1 MRNYKEVLKTV
12 KEEVKKR
19 LKSESAHDY
28 WHCYRVVQMA
38 GFIGEKEKADLTVL
52 ELAGWLHDIA
62 HPINKMD
69 HDIEGA
75 KFVRKYLPNL
85 GVDKKIVDKVA
96 NCIKNHRFLKGKK
109 ANSLEEQILQ
119 DADKLDALGAVGIAR
134 LFTVAGEHGQTMYD
148 PKVIPDFE
156 HYLKNDLSKTTIA
169 HFYDKLFK
177 LKDLMHTKTAGK
189 IAAEREEYMR
199 EFLKRFYKEWE
210 GKK

>member
-62 HPINKMD
+62 HPVNKKD

-75 KFVRKYLPNL
+75 KFVQKYLPT
-85 GVDKKIVDKVA
+85 
-96 NCIKNHRFLKGKK
+96 LKFD
-109 ANSLEEQILQ
+109 SE
-119 DADKLDALGAVGIAR
+119 
-134 LFTVAGEHGQTMYD
+134 TVN
-148 PKVIPDFE
+148 KVINCV
-156 HYLKNDLSKTTIA
+156 KNTDLLRA
-169 HFYDKLFK
+169 
-177 LKDLMHTKTAGK
+177 
-189 IAAEREEYMR
+189 R
-199 EFLKRFYKEWE
+199 KRIL
-210 GKK
+210 